1 MDHAW
6 LGAETCLQTIILD
19 QYLLKASMASKGVI
33 TGAKNSLLSNRAV
46 CAQDTKMN
54 TSHCKQNKKKTGHH
68 IYISIAA
75 YCYNH
80 NNSYNNYYVVN
91 ILSWMAISR

>member
-54 TSHCKQNKKKTGHH
+54 TSHCKKNKRQAIIV
-68 IYISIAA
+68 IYQ
-75 YCYNH
+75 
-80 NNSYNNYYVVN
+80 
-91 ILSWMAISR
+91 

>member
-54 TSHCKQNKKKTGHH
+54 TSHCKQKKKTGHH